1 MKKRS
6 DLFKINLIYF
16 ILLCAF
22 VLVRIVF
29 ALNLFNLSGTVS
41 DIVGSILIQIG
52 IMFGLTFV
60 LYLLFFKKKPKDVFK
75 DYKFTKINFK
85 AVLISIAIGII
96 TYFLTL

>member
-29 ALNLFNLSGTVS
+29 ALNLFNLSDTAS
-41 DIVGSILIQIG
+41 DVVGSILIQIG

-60 LYLLFFKKKPKDVFK
+60 LYMLFFKKKADENDENKEEKEETTDER
-75 DYKFTKINFK
+75 DI
-85 AVLISIAIGII
+85 
-96 TYFLTL
+96 